1 MRNCAIIIMN
11 TDIYMSL
18 KSLKQ
23 ENISQCSEYIWQ
35 YEDFWLNF
43 SLLLGLTFFCYVNDS
58 IV

>member
-1 MRNCAIIIMN
+1 MN

-43 SLLLGLTFFCYVNDS
+43 SLLLVLTFILCQRFHSVD
-58 IV
+58 